1 MTETAYFIHDRALAL
16 RSDAKIHPATAPA
29 AIRYLE
35 LAQRWANA
43 KGESDLL
50 PVIIGVKY
58 AISERAQRHS
68 HVPA

>member
-16 RSDAKIHPATAPA
+16 MVDAKIKPATAPA
-29 AIRYLE
+29 AIRYLD
-35 LAQRWANA
+35 LAFRWANV

-50 PVIIGVKY
+50 PVILGVKH